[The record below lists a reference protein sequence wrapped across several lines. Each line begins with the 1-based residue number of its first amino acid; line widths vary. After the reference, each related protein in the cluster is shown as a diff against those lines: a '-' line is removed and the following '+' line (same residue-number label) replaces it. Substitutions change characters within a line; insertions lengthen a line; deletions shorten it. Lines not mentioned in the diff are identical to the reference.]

1 MLVTITYEGSDVN
14 YLFMMTKEMND
25 IKELEGQPWSSWK
38 NILGNPFQ
46 DLGTKNDTKTKNPTY
61 DESSC
66 CMKLQRAD
74 MVIFGLCPTTEL
86 FQLAVCNLCGKKL
99 KLPALAEH
107 IKIRHSNENSSPAS
121 VKCDKS
127 EKQPQKKG
135 KLKKTKEK
143 PKAKDK
149 NDVQAKTQVN
159 IDSKVDFMEI
169 VSDRQSLPLDSE
181 NLPKFKQINLKINKK
196 NQKNVDNDSCKEDSN
211 LLDKGTTSVSKKEC
225 VTEIS
230 CKSSAEPVWPKAHV
244 KLGNSAIAQDGE
256 VINMQPI
263 VQLSPLSAST
273 SSTPFAGS
281 PNISKTVH
289 ENKKN
294 ILEHQPSNSAVV
306 DRNPDTHCGVIEK
319 ESSKPCTQSLNC
331 SSHSLA
337 LKKAVQGR
345 SKPVEVLLNNKK
357 HDSGNFGV
365 AESSSVNLDKVNSP
379 VSTKSVITKPQT
391 STSSSYPRNEKTDS
405 VDDNET
411 RNKVTKRLT
420 SDRPRLSLPVSIK
433 NPTILCQLQNKVMK
447 SKFSLPAEAT
457 RNESIQDVIKG
468 NFSQKQIRNTR
479 ACRASKENS
488 RAQQHLQKKEGNV
501 NSDSSD
507 NSKASDVKV
516 DGYDQWHP
524 GYRRV
529 GGLLYASH
537 NIPCVNRSSVMTSTS
552 LARDKRCSSV
562 NDSNFNIIGAKSTI
576 IDLCNPSVNK
586 LDLKKIQFEIDC
598 GVKKTVS
605 SLSSKQK
612 GHVLISTNSP
622 KNQCHKQKIIVN
634 QPVSNNNN
642 KTMICKRTNNNIN
655 GAVPAKIKKQEG
667 LVNIV
672 RPVFGKNDHTLPVM
686 HLEVANNVFEKQ
698 MLTPAEHIPPQ
709 NSLGTSVQTG
719 LNVIRGNSIRIGP
732 PRIHYITASGP
743 LPVSIQQVAS
753 VQQLQL
759 KQMRV
764 QHKYQLLS
772 PQVNIT
778 PTSGVFY
785 IQKTPASSSNVNG
798 IEER

>member
-169 VSDRQSLPLDSE
+169 
-181 NLPKFKQINLKINKK
+181 
-196 NQKNVDNDSCKEDSN
+196 
-211 LLDKGTTSVSKKEC
+211 
-225 VTEIS
+225 
-230 CKSSAEPVWPKAHV
+230 
-244 KLGNSAIAQDGE
+244 DGE